1 MVMRNLTD
9 ISHRK
14 YILVCFVSAF
24 KLYHLR
30 HFKVFYSSLQVV
42 FWLKHITNLQGRD
55 EHRLKET
62 PLRLE
67 TNMSSVLAKH
77 YVYAMSD
84 KNNIE
89 IKSKP

>member
-1 MVMRNLTD
+1 MRKFTS

-14 YILVCFVSAF
+14 YILVSFVIALNLF
-24 KLYHLR
+24 HLR
-30 HFKVFYSSLQVV
+30 HFKVFYSSSQVV
-42 FWLKHITNLQGRD
+42 FWLKHNTNLQGRD